1 MSDAGFYVL
10 CLVLTA
16 VVHGGLTLGTKWWVY
31 LRVRQMHRDTAT
43 ALAQLS
49 QDLDEFDSRL
59 CALVG
64 WAQLSRAAAKD
75 TEASVKGAMPQ
86 AGGETAAPAIPT
98 PQGTEDTVLE
108 QKVRKAAERVARKM
122 LTDLEAEAGAV
133 TQSKLTPLPVPPPG
147 AGGAYPRPPS
157 GRDKT

>member
-16 VVHGGLTLGTKWWVY
+16 VIHGGLTLGMKWWVY
-31 LRVRQMHRDTAT
+31 KRVWQMHQDNTT
-43 ALAQLS
+43 LMTQLS

-75 TEASVKGAMPQ
+75 TEATVTKVAKVAEEVKPSHQEM
-86 AGGETAAPAIPT
+86 AAKLEDVAARVKRMT
-98 PQGTEDTVLE
+98 PSPEG
-108 QKVRKAAERVARKM
+108 
-122 LTDLEAEAGAV
+122 
-133 TQSKLTPLPVPPPG
+133 S
-147 AGGAYPRPPS
+147 YPRPPS